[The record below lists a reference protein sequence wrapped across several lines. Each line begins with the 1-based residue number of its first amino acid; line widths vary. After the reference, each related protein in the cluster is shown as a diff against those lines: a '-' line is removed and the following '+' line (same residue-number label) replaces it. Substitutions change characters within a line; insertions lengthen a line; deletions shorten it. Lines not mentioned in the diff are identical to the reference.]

1 MRWVEPRDCA
11 PSPLWGEGWGEWW
24 VLASTFRL
32 CRHSGVDLDLVSSMV
47 GYRFVRCGDLAA
59 VENSPHYGKTLLP

>member
-1 MRWVEPRDCA
+1 M
-11 PSPLWGEGWGEWW
+11 
-24 VLASTFRL
+24 LASTFRL